1 MTYVLDSAS
10 MRAADTQA
18 CAATSAD
25 ALMQAAGVQIAA
37 FVRARRP
44 EGGRI
49 VAFAGPGNN
58 GGDAFAALAE
68 LDARYE
74 RIVYAAASP
83 QPSPARVAAQQR
95 ARDAGVAVRPFPQTP
110 ADARAAV
117 DGAALAIDALFG
129 TGARLP
135 IDAAYAAA
143 LDALDARE
151 RTVLAIDIPSG
162 VDADTGA
169 VAERAVRASFT
180 IALAAAKPGLLLDPG
195 RERTGELY
203 VADIGIA
210 PSILASNARAYAALD
225 DRAFLAMLPQ
235 RSARG
240 DKRAAGAPLVIAGSE
255 QFPGAAALASLA
267 AGRAGS
273 GYVTL
278 ATAAAAAPAVR
289 AHLLETVVVGISGDD
304 GPRQV
309 VEDLLDLAK
318 RSSAIA
324 IGPGLA
330 LNERA
335 CEIVCGIIERATL
348 PIVADASALFHLAKH
363 LDIARGKRLVI
374 TPHEGEFARLSGL
387 GTIAA
392 GQRVARLREFV
403 DRTGITT
410 LLKGRDTLIYDGTT
424 MHINVTGTNALAT
437 AGSGDVLT
445 GIIASLLAQGLSPL
459 DAARCGA
466 YWHGLAGQVCERR
479 RRVGTLAGDL
489 PGALADALP
498 SGLESNA
505 PTRLF

>member
-1 MTYVLDSAS
+1 MTYVLDSTA

-18 CAATSAD
+18 CATVGAD
-25 ALMQAAGVQIAA
+25 ALMKAAGMRIAA
-37 FVRARRP
+37 FIRARVP
-44 EGGRI
+44 EGGPI

-74 RIVYAAASP
+74 RVVYAAESP
-83 QPSPARVAAQQR
+83 QPSPARIAALER
-95 ARDAGVAVRPFPQTP
+95 ARDAGVAVRPFPRTP

-117 DGAALAIDALFG
+117 EGAALAIDGLFG

-135 IDAAYAAA
+135 LDASYAAA
-143 LDALDARE
+143 LDVLDARE

-162 VDADTGA
+162 IDADTGA
-169 VAERAVRASFT
+169 VSERAVRASFT
-180 IALAAAKPGLLLDPG
+180 LALAAAKPGLLIDPG
-195 RERTGELY
+195 RERAGELY

-210 PSILASNARAYAALD
+210 PSILASYAGAYAALD
-225 DRAFLAMLPQ
+225 DRAFLALLPK
-235 RSARG
+235 RSACG
-240 DKRAAGAPLVIAGSE
+240 DKRAAGAPLLVAGSE
-255 QFPGAAALASLA
+255 QFPGAAALAARA
-267 AGRAGS
+267 AARAGS

-278 ATAAAAAPAVR
+278 ATAAAAAPIVR
-289 AHLLETVVVGISGDD
+289 AHLLETVVVGISAQD
-304 GPRQV
+304 GPKQV

-335 CEIVCGIIERATL
+335 GEIVCGAIEGATL
-348 PIVADASALFHLAKH
+348 PVVADASALFHLAKR
-363 LDIARGKRLVI
+363 LDIARGKRVVI

-387 GTIAA
+387 GSIAP

-424 MHINVTGTNALAT
+424 MHVNVTGTNALAT

-479 RRVGTLAGDL
+479 RPVGTLAGDL
-489 PGALADALP
+489 PEALADALP
-498 SGLESNA
+498 REPEPGGM
-505 PTRLF
+505 TRLF

>member
-1 MTYVLDSAS
+1 MTYVLDSAG

-18 CAATSAD
+18 CATMGAD
-25 ALMQAAGVQIAA
+25 ALMKAVGIRIAA

-58 GGDAFAALAE
+58 GGDGFAALAE
-68 LDARYE
+68 LDARYQ

-83 QPSPARVAAQQR
+83 QPSPARIAAQER
-95 ARDAGVAVRPFPQTP
+95 ARDAGVTTQPFPQTP
-110 ADARAAV
+110 AEARAAV

-135 IDAAYAAA
+135 IDASYAAA
-143 LDALDARE
+143 LDVLDARE

-162 VDADTGA
+162 IDADTGA

-180 IALAAAKPGLLLDPG
+180 IALAAAKPGLLIEAG
-195 RERTGELY
+195 RERVGELY

-210 PSILASNARAYAALD
+210 PSILASYAHAYAALD
-225 DRAFLAMLPQ
+225 DRAFLALLPK
-235 RSARG
+235 RSACG

-255 QFPGAAALASLA
+255 QFPGAAALASRA

-278 ATAAAAAPAVR
+278 ATAAAAAPVVR
-289 AHLLETVVVGISGDD
+289 THLLETVVVGISGDD
-304 GPRQV
+304 GPKQV
-309 VEDLLDLAK
+309 VEDLLDIAK

-335 CEIVCGIIERATL
+335 GEIVCGIIERATL

-363 LDIARGKRLVI
+363 LDIARGKRIVV

-387 GTIAA
+387 GTIAP

-424 MHINVTGTNALAT
+424 MHVNVTGTNALAT

-445 GIIASLLAQGLSPL
+445 GIIASLLSQGLSPL

-479 RRVGTLAGDL
+479 RPVGTLAGDL
-489 PGALADALP
+489 PEALADALP
-498 SGLESNA
+498 NELEPNGL
-505 PTRLF
+505 TRLF